1 MPSNRYSS
9 QLTQDKAYGTAQ
21 AMLYATGLTEPD
33 MARAQVGI
41 VSMWYDGNPCNMH
54 LARLANCV
62 QTSMRE
68 SIDQNNLVGMRFNT
82 IGVSDA
88 ISMGTAGMS
97 YSLPS
102 RDLIAD
108 SIESVMSAHWYDGLI
123 AVPGCDKNMPG
134 CIIAMARLNRP
145 ALMLYGGTIGAGH
158 TTLGPCTRTIDI
170 ESTFEVYAQYV
181 KGEISDEERQDVVR
195 HACPGEGACGGL
207 YTANTM
213 AVAIESMGLSL
224 PYSSST
230 PAADPLKLAECKR
243 AVEAIRVLL
252 EKDIKPKDIMTRKA
266 FENAITVTNALGGST
281 NSVLHLIAMGH
292 AVDVSITLEDFQEIS
307 RRTPYIA
314 DLRPSGKYL
323 MADLHSIGGTPA
335 VLKYLLS
342 QGKIHGDIM
351 TVTGKTLAENLA
363 ECRDLGFIEGIP
375 STVRQGPGPG
385 NQDLIHSIDRPLK
398 ASGHLQILRGNLA
411 PDGAVA
417 KITGKEG
424 LWFEG
429 QALVY
434 DSEELMLE
442 GFIRGDIRKGSGMK
456 YVIVVRYEGPRGGPG
471 MPEML
476 KPTGMIMGAGLGQDC
491 ALITDGRF
499 SGASRGFIVGHICP
513 EAAVGGPIALVQNGD
528 TISVKLTTNG
538 GHGTLNLH
546 VTEDELNERRMKW
559 ELPAKAKIP
568 KKGYLRKYVQ
578 CVQSASNGCI
588 TDG

>member
-499 SGASRGFIVGHICP
+499 SGASHGFIVGHICP